1 MAGLRYICKL
11 YGSLRVTS
19 GNERGTWY
27 WNYKTDEPFYV
38 PDKEKQSKPKKV
50 ESATDRTMIAKAVT
64 TDSESGA

>member
-19 GNERGTWY
+19 GNESGTWY

-38 PDKEKQSKPKKV
+38 PDQKKSKPKKV
-50 ESATDRTMIAKAVT
+50 KEPPPER
-64 TDSESGA
+64 